1 MRILIG
7 APVRQDETTFKLYLD
22 SLKALNTEGLEVEF
36 LFMLHDSEHLKEFL
50 NSTDYVEFFADSA
63 YLKDARTHHWTTENL
78 TDVTLMKNILLVT
91 ASDSYDAFF
100 LVDSDLILHPETLQ
114 QLAKADKPIVS
125 NVFWTRWQPNT
136 EEMPNAWN
144 YDQYSFLPGEL
155 ERWKEPGL
163 YPVGMSGACIL
174 IKREVIEAGVNY
186 SPIYNVSHSL
196 WEDRAFCIRAACAGF
211 QIYMDTTYPA
221 KHLYR
226 ESDVQEVLN
235 SEIPS

>member
-7 APVRQDETTFKLYLD
+7 APVRQDEMTFKLYLD

-36 LFMLHDSEHLKEFL
+36 LFLLHGSEHLIK
-50 NSTDYVEFFADSA
+50 
-63 YLKDARTHHWTTENL
+63 YLEPHQYLGVTPGSEYKRDDITHHWTNENL
-78 TDVTLMKNILLVT
+78 AAVTYMKNRLLFE
-91 ASDSYDAFF
+91 ASAFDAFF
-100 LVDSDLILHPETLQ
+100 LVDSDIILHPETLQ
-114 QLAKADKPIVS
+114 QLVKADKPIVS
-125 NVFWTRWQPNT
+125 NVFWTKWQPD
-136 EEMPNAWN
+136 EAEMPNAWN
-144 YDQYSFLPGEL
+144 YDHYSFLPGEL
-155 ERWKEPGL
+155 ERWREPGI

-174 IKREVIEAGVNY
+174 IKREVILAGVNY

-226 ESDVQEVLN
+226 ESDIQEVLN